1 MSIQQVKVTRKV
13 TNKKEWNPDIILNGG
28 VSYFYPT
35 SSNTSKGVYRVAM
48 CKGDCD
54 TKLKYKIKSA
64 SGHIFSVAAGS
75 TREAQEVVNEVYGKG
90 HYTVS
95 EMLV

>member
-1 MSIQQVKVTRKV
+1 
-13 TNKKEWNPDIILNGG
+13 
-28 VSYFYPT
+28 
-35 SSNTSKGVYRVAM
+35 M